1 MDLKKMVCGFYRSL
15 RSLQNDS
22 NKKMSPWIL
31 SALRAS
37 RMTITVGA
45 IALLAACGDDS
56 SSGPEGDTPAESAST
71 LDISKMSI
79 REKVGQMFFVRP
91 EALDTSI
98 HWNEYAELP
107 DFKLQKVNE
116 TMLAINKD
124 YPIGGMILYAHN
136 IVDESQLE
144 AFIAE
149 IRKLNGSPLLA
160 IDEEGGRVARIANNE
175 NFDVPKY
182 ESMAAI
188 AESGDPNEAYKAA
201 FTIGSYIKEYG
212 FDIDYAPVADVN
224 TNPENIVIGPR
235 AFSDDPETAAEFVVS
250 YLNGLDSAG
259 VIGTLKHFPG
269 HGDVKTDTHSG
280 YAATNKTWE
289 EMLECEMIPFKA
301 GIKAGAKMIMTAHI
315 AAPKVTGDDLP
326 ATLSPVI
333 LQDKLRGEL
342 GFKGVIV
349 TDAMDMGAITTQFG
363 NAEAAIKSIQ
373 AGVDVVLCSREFTQ
387 VFDAVVKAVEDGE
400 IKETRI
406 DESVK
411 RILDLKK

>member
-1 MDLKKMVCGFYRSL
+1 MKRKNFSWNFATKALATLSL
-15 RSLQNDS
+15 
-22 NKKMSPWIL
+22 
-31 SALRAS
+31 AF
-37 RMTITVGA
+37 
-45 IALLAACGDDS
+45 LAACGDDS
-56 SSGPEGDTPAESAST
+56 SSSASEDNPEASA
-71 LDISKMSI
+71 LDISKMTI

-98 HWNEYAELP
+98 HWSEYAELP
-107 DFKLQKVNE
+107 DYKLQQVNK
-116 TMLAINKD
+116 TMLAVNKD

-136 IVDESQLE
+136 IVDEDQLSE
-144 AFIAE
+144 FIAD
-149 IRKLNGSPLLA
+149 IRELNGSPLLA
-160 IDEEGGRVARIANNE
+160 IDEEGGRVARIANNG

-188 AESGDPNEAYKAA
+188 AKNGDPDEAYKAA
-201 FTIGSYIKEYG
+201 FTIGSYVKKYG

-224 TNPENIVIGPR
+224 TNPENIIIGER
-235 AFSDDPETAAEFVVS
+235 AFSNDPETAAEFVVS

-280 YAATNKTWE
+280 YAETNKTWK
-289 EMLECEMIPFKA
+289 EMLQCEMIPFKA
-301 GIKAGAKMIMTAHI
+301 GIKAGAQMIMTAHI
-315 AAPKVTGDDLP
+315 AAPKITGNDLP

-333 LQDKLRGEL
+333 LQEKLRGEL
-342 GFKGVIV
+342 GFKGIIV

-387 VFDAVVKAVEDGE
+387 VFDAVVKAVEKGE
-400 IKETRI
+400 IKESRI

-411 RILDLKK
+411 RILALK

>member
-1 MDLKKMVCGFYRSL
+1 MFCKKHVFT
-15 RSLQNDS
+15 N
-22 NKKMSPWIL
+22 
-31 SALRAS
+31 
-37 RMTITVGA
+37 
-45 IALLAACGDDS
+45 LLGCTATAFFLTACGDDS
-56 SSGPEGDTPAESAST
+56 SSGPSSEDSA
-71 LDISKMSI
+71 IQKMSI

-91 EALDTSI
+91 EALDTTI

-107 DFKLQKVNE
+107 DYKLEQVNK
-116 TMLAINKD
+116 TMLAVNKD

-136 IVDESQLE
+136 IVDETQLKK
-144 AFIAE
+144 FIEE
-149 IRKLNGSPLLA
+149 IRELNGSPLLA

-188 AESGDPNEAYKAA
+188 AESDDPEEAYKAA
-201 FTIGSYIKEYG
+201 FTIGSYVKKYG

-224 TNPENIVIGPR
+224 TNPDNIVIGPR
-235 AFSDDPETAAEFVVS
+235 AFSDDPETAAKFVVS
-250 YLNGLDSAG
+250 YLNGLESAG

-269 HGDVKTDTHSG
+269 HGDVSTDTHYG
-280 YAATNKTWE
+280 YASTDKTWD
-289 EMLECEMIPFKA
+289 EMLKCEMIPFKA
-301 GIKAGAKMIMTAHI
+301 GIKAGAQMIMTAHI
-315 AAPKVTGDDLP
+315 AAPKVSGDDLP

-342 GFKGVIV
+342 GFDGVIV
-349 TDAMDMGAITTQFG
+349 TDAMDMGAITKQFS

-387 VFDAVVKAVEDGE
+387 VFDAVVKAVEKGE
-400 IKETRI
+400 IKESRI

-411 RILDLKK
+411 RILKLKQKN

>member
-1 MDLKKMVCGFYRSL
+1 MKKM
-15 RSLQNDS
+15 
-22 NKKMSPWIL
+22 
-31 SALRAS
+31 
-37 RMTITVGA
+37 RMTFAIGA

-56 SSGPEGDTPAESAST
+56 SSAPDSSASSET
-71 LDISKMSI
+71 SVLDIKKMSL

-91 EALDTSI
+91 EALDTTI

-107 DFKLQKVNE
+107 DYKLQHVNK
-116 TMLAINKD
+116 TILAVNKD
-124 YPIGGMILYAHN
+124 YPVGGMILYAHN
-136 IVDESQLE
+136 IVDEAQLGE
-144 AFIAE
+144 FIAE
-149 IRKLNGSPLLA
+149 IKTLNGSPLLA
-160 IDEEGGRVARIANNE
+160 IDEEGGRIARIANNE

-182 ESMAAI
+182 KSMAAI
-188 AESGDPNEAYKAA
+188 AESGDPSEAYKAA
-201 FTIGSYIKEYG
+201 FTIGSYVKKYG

-224 TNPENIVIGPR
+224 TNPENIVIGAR

-280 YAATNKTWE
+280 YAETNKTWE
-289 EMLECEMIPFKA
+289 EMLKCEMIPFKA
-301 GIKAGAKMIMTAHI
+301 GIEAGAQMIMTAHI

-326 ATLSPVI
+326 ATLSSVI

-342 GFKGVIV
+342 GFKGIIV

-373 AGVDVVLCSREFTQ
+373 AGVDVVLCSKDFTQ
-387 VFDAVVKAVEDGE
+387 VFDAVVNAVKKGD

-411 RILDLKK
+411 RILELKAKK

>member
-1 MDLKKMVCGFYRSL
+1 MYMKKM
-15 RSLQNDS
+15 
-22 NKKMSPWIL
+22 
-31 SALRAS
+31 
-37 RMTITVGA
+37 RMTFAIGA

-56 SSGPEGDTPAESAST
+56 SSAPDSSASSET
-71 LDISKMSI
+71 SVLDIKKMSL

-91 EALDTSI
+91 EALDTTI
-98 HWNEYAELP
+98 HWTEYQDLP
-107 DFKLQKVNE
+107 DYKLQQVNK
-116 TMLAINKD
+116 TMRDVSKD
-124 YPIGGMILYAHN
+124 YPVGGMILYAHN
-136 IVDESQLE
+136 IVDEAQLGE
-144 AFIAE
+144 FIAE
-149 IRKLNGSPLLA
+149 IRTLNGSPLLA
-160 IDEEGGRVARIANNE
+160 IDEEGGRIARIANNE

-188 AESGDPNEAYKAA
+188 AESGDPSEAYKAA
-201 FTIGSYIKEYG
+201 FTIGSYVKKYG

-224 TNPENIVIGPR
+224 TNPENIVIGAR

-280 YAATNKTWE
+280 YAETNKTWE

-301 GIKAGAKMIMTAHI
+301 GIEAGAQMIMTAHI

-326 ATLSPVI
+326 ATLSSVI

-342 GFKGVIV
+342 GFKGIIV

-373 AGVDVVLCSREFTQ
+373 AGVDVVLCSKDFTQ
-387 VFDAVVKAVEDGE
+387 VFDAVVNAVEKGD

-411 RILDLKK
+411 RILELKAKK

>member
-1 MDLKKMVCGFYRSL
+1 MKKM
-15 RSLQNDS
+15 
-22 NKKMSPWIL
+22 
-31 SALRAS
+31 
-37 RMTITVGA
+37 RMTFAIGA

-56 SSGPEGDTPAESAST
+56 SSAPDSSASSET
-71 LDISKMSI
+71 SVLDIKKMSL

-91 EALDTSI
+91 EALDTTI
-98 HWNEYAELP
+98 HWTEYQDLP
-107 DFKLQKVNE
+107 DYKLQQVNK
-116 TMLAINKD
+116 TMRDVSKD
-124 YPIGGMILYAHN
+124 YPVGGMILYAHN
-136 IVDESQLE
+136 IVDEAQLGE
-144 AFIAE
+144 FIAE
-149 IRKLNGSPLLA
+149 IRTLNGSPLLA
-160 IDEEGGRVARIANNE
+160 IDEEGGRIARIANNE

-188 AESGDPNEAYKAA
+188 AESGDPSEAYKAA
-201 FTIGSYIKEYG
+201 FTIGSYVKKYG

-224 TNPENIVIGPR
+224 TNPENIVIGAR

-280 YAATNKTWE
+280 YAETNKTWE

-301 GIKAGAKMIMTAHI
+301 GIEAGAQMIMTAHI

-326 ATLSPVI
+326 ATLSSVI

-342 GFKGVIV
+342 GFKGIIV

-373 AGVDVVLCSREFTQ
+373 AGVDVVLCSKDFTQ
-387 VFDAVVKAVEDGE
+387 VFDAVVNAVEKGD

-411 RILDLKK
+411 RILELKAKK

>member
-1 MDLKKMVCGFYRSL
+1 MFCKKHVIASL
-15 RSLQNDS
+15 LGCTATAFF
-22 NKKMSPWIL
+22 L
-31 SALRAS
+31 
-37 RMTITVGA
+37 T
-45 IALLAACGDDS
+45 ACGDDS
-56 SSGPEGDTPAESAST
+56 SSGPSSEDSA
-71 LDISKMSI
+71 IQKMSI

-91 EALDTSI
+91 EALDTTI

-107 DFKLQKVNE
+107 DYKLEQVNK
-116 TMLAINKD
+116 TMLAVNKD

-136 IVDESQLE
+136 IVDETQLKK
-144 AFIAE
+144 FIEE
-149 IRKLNGSPLLA
+149 IRELNGSPLLA

-188 AESGDPNEAYKAA
+188 AESDDPEEAYKAA
-201 FTIGSYIKEYG
+201 FTIGSYVKKYG

-224 TNPENIVIGPR
+224 TNPDNIVIGPR
-235 AFSDDPETAAEFVVS
+235 AFSDDPETAAKFVVS
-250 YLNGLDSAG
+250 YLNGLESAG

-269 HGDVKTDTHSG
+269 HGDVSTDTHYG
-280 YAATNKTWE
+280 YASTDKTWD
-289 EMLECEMIPFKA
+289 EMLKCEMIPFKA
-301 GIKAGAKMIMTAHI
+301 GIKAGAQMIMTAHI
-315 AAPKVTGDDLP
+315 AAPNVSGDDLP

-342 GFKGVIV
+342 GFDGVIV
-349 TDAMDMGAITTQFG
+349 TDAMDMGAITKQFS

-387 VFDAVVKAVEDGE
+387 VFDAVVKAVEKGE
-400 IKETRI
+400 IKESRI

-411 RILDLKK
+411 RILKLKQKN

>member
-1 MDLKKMVCGFYRSL
+1 MKKM
-15 RSLQNDS
+15 
-22 NKKMSPWIL
+22 
-31 SALRAS
+31 
-37 RMTITVGA
+37 RMTFAIGA

-56 SSGPEGDTPAESAST
+56 SSAPDSSASSET
-71 LDISKMSI
+71 SVLNIKKMSL

-91 EALDTSI
+91 EALDTTI
-98 HWNEYAELP
+98 HWTEYQDLP
-107 DFKLQKVNE
+107 DYKLQQVNK
-116 TMLAINKD
+116 TMRDVSKD
-124 YPIGGMILYAHN
+124 YPVGGMILYAHN
-136 IVDESQLE
+136 IVDETQLGE
-144 AFIAE
+144 FIAE
-149 IRKLNGSPLLA
+149 IRTLNGSPLLA
-160 IDEEGGRVARIANNE
+160 IDEEGGRIARIANNE

-188 AESGDPNEAYKAA
+188 AESGDPSEAYKAA
-201 FTIGSYIKEYG
+201 FTIGSYVKKYG

-224 TNPENIVIGPR
+224 TNLENIVIGAR

-280 YAATNKTWE
+280 YAETNKTWE

-301 GIKAGAKMIMTAHI
+301 GIEAGAQMIMTAHI

-342 GFKGVIV
+342 GFKGIIV

-373 AGVDVVLCSREFTQ
+373 AGVDVVLCSKDFTQ
-387 VFDAVVKAVEDGE
+387 VFDAVVNAVEKGD

-411 RILDLKK
+411 RILELKAKK

>member
-1 MDLKKMVCGFYRSL
+1 MKRKNFSWNFATKALATLSL
-15 RSLQNDS
+15 
-22 NKKMSPWIL
+22 
-31 SALRAS
+31 AF
-37 RMTITVGA
+37 
-45 IALLAACGDDS
+45 LAACGDDS
-56 SSGPEGDTPAESAST
+56 SSSASEDNPEASA
-71 LDISKMSI
+71 LDISKMTI

-98 HWNEYAELP
+98 HWSEYAELP
-107 DFKLQKVNE
+107 DYKLQQVNK
-116 TMLAINKD
+116 TMLAVNKD

-136 IVDESQLE
+136 IVDEDQLSE
-144 AFIAE
+144 FIAD
-149 IRKLNGSPLLA
+149 IRELNGSPLLA
-160 IDEEGGRVARIANNE
+160 IDEEGGRVARIANNG

-188 AESGDPNEAYKAA
+188 AKSGDPDEAYKAA
-201 FTIGSYIKEYG
+201 FTIGSYVKKYG

-224 TNPENIVIGPR
+224 TNPENIIIGER
-235 AFSDDPETAAEFVVS
+235 AFSNDPETAAEFVVS

-280 YAATNKTWE
+280 YAETNKTWK
-289 EMLECEMIPFKA
+289 EMLKCEMIPFKA
-301 GIKAGAKMIMTAHI
+301 GIKAGAQMIMTAHI
-315 AAPKVTGDDLP
+315 AAPKITGNDLP

-333 LQDKLRGEL
+333 LQEKLRGEL
-342 GFKGVIV
+342 GFKGIIV

-387 VFDAVVKAVEDGE
+387 VFDAVVKAVEKGE
-400 IKETRI
+400 IKESRI

-411 RILDLKK
+411 RILALK

>member
-1 MDLKKMVCGFYRSL
+1 MKKM
-15 RSLQNDS
+15 
-22 NKKMSPWIL
+22 
-31 SALRAS
+31 
-37 RMTITVGA
+37 RMTFAIGA

-56 SSGPEGDTPAESAST
+56 SSAPDSSASSET
-71 LDISKMSI
+71 SVLDIKKMSL

-91 EALDTSI
+91 EALDTTI
-98 HWNEYAELP
+98 HWTEYQDLP
-107 DFKLQKVNE
+107 DYKLLQVNK
-116 TMLAINKD
+116 TMRDVSKD
-124 YPIGGMILYAHN
+124 YPVGGMILYAHN
-136 IVDESQLE
+136 IVDEAQLGE
-144 AFIAE
+144 FIAE
-149 IRKLNGSPLLA
+149 IRTLNGSPLLA
-160 IDEEGGRVARIANNE
+160 IDEEGGRIARIANNE

-188 AESGDPNEAYKAA
+188 AESGDPSEAYKAA
-201 FTIGSYIKEYG
+201 FYIGSYVKKYG

-224 TNPENIVIGPR
+224 TNPENIVIGAR

-280 YAATNKTWE
+280 YAETNKTWE

-301 GIKAGAKMIMTAHI
+301 GIEAGAQMIMTAHI

-326 ATLSPVI
+326 ATLSSVI

-342 GFKGVIV
+342 GFKGIIV

-373 AGVDVVLCSREFTQ
+373 AGVDVVLCSKDFTQ
-387 VFDAVVKAVEDGE
+387 VFDAVVNAVEKGD

-411 RILDLKK
+411 RILELKAKK

>member
-1 MDLKKMVCGFYRSL
+1 MKKM
-15 RSLQNDS
+15 
-22 NKKMSPWIL
+22 
-31 SALRAS
+31 
-37 RMTITVGA
+37 RMTFAIGA

-56 SSGPEGDTPAESAST
+56 SSAPDSSASSET
-71 LDISKMSI
+71 SVLDIKKMTL
-79 REKVGQMFFVRP
+79 REKVGQMFFVRA
-91 EALDTSI
+91 EALDTTI
-98 HWNEYAELP
+98 HWTEYQDLP
-107 DFKLQKVNE
+107 DYKLQQVNK
-116 TMLAINKD
+116 TMRDVSKD

-136 IVDESQLE
+136 IVDENQL
-144 AFIAE
+144 AGFIAD

-175 NFDVPKY
+175 NFNLNKY

-188 AESGDPNEAYKAA
+188 AESDDPNEAYKAA
-201 FTIGSYIKEYG
+201 FYIGSYVKKYG

-259 VIGTLKHFPG
+259 VVGTLKHFPG
-269 HGDVKTDTHSG
+269 HGDVKTDTHLG
-280 YAATNKTWE
+280 YAETNKTWE
-289 EMLECEMIPFKA
+289 EMLKCEMIPFKA
-301 GIKAGAKMIMTAHI
+301 GIEAGAQMIMTAHI
-315 AAPKVTGDDLP
+315 AAPKITGDDLP
-326 ATLSPVI
+326 ATLSSVI

-342 GFKGVIV
+342 GFKGIIV
-349 TDAMDMGAITTQFG
+349 TDAMDMGAITTKFG
-363 NAEAAIKSIQ
+363 NAEAVIKSIQ

-387 VFDAVVKAVEDGE
+387 VFDAVVKAVEKGD

-411 RILDLKK
+411 RILELKAKK

>member
-1 MDLKKMVCGFYRSL
+1 MKKM
-15 RSLQNDS
+15 
-22 NKKMSPWIL
+22 
-31 SALRAS
+31 
-37 RMTITVGA
+37 RMTFAIGA

-56 SSGPEGDTPAESAST
+56 SSAPDSSASSET
-71 LDISKMSI
+71 SVLNIKKMSL

-91 EALDTSI
+91 EALDTTI
-98 HWNEYAELP
+98 HWTEYQDLP
-107 DFKLQKVNE
+107 DYKLQQVNK
-116 TMLAINKD
+116 TMRDVSKD
-124 YPIGGMILYAHN
+124 YPVGGMILYAHN
-136 IVDESQLE
+136 IVDEAQLGE
-144 AFIAE
+144 FIAE
-149 IRKLNGSPLLA
+149 IRTLNGSPLLA
-160 IDEEGGRVARIANNE
+160 IDEEGGRIARIANNE

-188 AESGDPNEAYKAA
+188 AESGDPSEAYKAA
-201 FTIGSYIKEYG
+201 FYIGSYVKKYG

-224 TNPENIVIGPR
+224 TNPENIVIGAR

-280 YAATNKTWE
+280 YAETNKTWE
-289 EMLECEMIPFKA
+289 EMLKCEMIPFKA
-301 GIKAGAKMIMTAHI
+301 GIEAGAQMIMTAHI

-326 ATLSPVI
+326 ATLSSVI

-342 GFKGVIV
+342 GFKGIIV

-373 AGVDVVLCSREFTQ
+373 AGVDVVLCSKDFTQ
-387 VFDAVVKAVEDGE
+387 VFDAVVKAVEKGD

-411 RILDLKK
+411 RILKLKTKK

>member
-1 MDLKKMVCGFYRSL
+1 MKKM
-15 RSLQNDS
+15 
-22 NKKMSPWIL
+22 
-31 SALRAS
+31 
-37 RMTITVGA
+37 RMTFAIGA

-56 SSGPEGDTPAESAST
+56 SSAPDSSASSET
-71 LDISKMSI
+71 SVLDIKKMSL

-91 EALDTSI
+91 EALDTTI
-98 HWNEYAELP
+98 HWTEYQDLP
-107 DFKLQKVNE
+107 DYKLQQVNK
-116 TMLAINKD
+116 TMRDVSKD
-124 YPIGGMILYAHN
+124 YPVGGMILYAHN
-136 IVDESQLE
+136 IVDETQLGE
-144 AFIAE
+144 FIAE
-149 IRKLNGSPLLA
+149 IRTLNGSPLLA
-160 IDEEGGRVARIANNE
+160 IDEEGGRIARIANNE
-175 NFDVPKY
+175 NFNVPKY
-182 ESMAAI
+182 ESMTAI
-188 AESGDPNEAYKAA
+188 AESGDPSEAYKAA
-201 FTIGSYIKEYG
+201 FTIGSYVKEYG

-280 YAATNKTWE
+280 YAETNKTWE
-289 EMLECEMIPFKA
+289 EMLKCEMIPFKA
-301 GIKAGAKMIMTAHI
+301 GIEAGAQMIMTAHI

-326 ATLSPVI
+326 ATLSSVI

-342 GFKGVIV
+342 GFKGIIV

-373 AGVDVVLCSREFTQ
+373 AGVDVVLCSKDFTQ
-387 VFDAVVKAVEDGE
+387 VFDAVVNAVEKGD

-411 RILDLKK
+411 RILELKAKK

>member
-1 MDLKKMVCGFYRSL
+1 MKKM
-15 RSLQNDS
+15 
-22 NKKMSPWIL
+22 
-31 SALRAS
+31 
-37 RMTITVGA
+37 RMTFAIGA

-56 SSGPEGDTPAESAST
+56 SSAPDSSASSET
-71 LDISKMSI
+71 SVLNIKKMSL

-91 EALDTSI
+91 EALDTTI
-98 HWNEYAELP
+98 HWTEYQDLP
-107 DFKLQKVNE
+107 DYKLQQVNK
-116 TMLAINKD
+116 TMRDVSKD
-124 YPIGGMILYAHN
+124 YPVGGMILYAHN
-136 IVDESQLE
+136 IVDEAQLGE
-144 AFIAE
+144 FIAE
-149 IRKLNGSPLLA
+149 IRTLNGSPLLA
-160 IDEEGGRVARIANNE
+160 IDEEGGRIARIANNE

-188 AESGDPNEAYKAA
+188 AESGDPSEAYKAA
-201 FTIGSYIKEYG
+201 FTIGSYVKEYG

-280 YAATNKTWE
+280 YAETNKTWE

-301 GIKAGAKMIMTAHI
+301 GIEAGAQMIMTAHI

-326 ATLSPVI
+326 ATLSSVI

-342 GFKGVIV
+342 GFKGIIV

-373 AGVDVVLCSREFTQ
+373 AGVDVVLCSKDFTQ
-387 VFDAVVKAVEDGE
+387 VFDAVVKAVEKGD

-411 RILDLKK
+411 RILELKAKK

>member
-1 MDLKKMVCGFYRSL
+1 MKNSKQANG
-15 RSLQNDS
+15 
-22 NKKMSPWIL
+22 KMSPWIL
-31 SALRAS
+31 PALQAS
-37 RMTITVGA
+37 KITIAAGT
-45 IALLAACGDDS
+45 IALFLTACGNDS
-56 SSGPEGDTPAESAST
+56 SSSASEDSNKEEVS
-71 LDISKMSI
+71 LNISKMTL

-98 HWNEYAELP
+98 HWNEYSELL
-107 DFKLQKVNE
+107 DYKLQHVNE
-116 TMLAINKD
+116 IMLAVNKE

-136 IVDESQLE
+136 IVDETQLGD
-144 AFIAE
+144 FIAE

-160 IDEEGGRVARIANNE
+160 IDEEGGRIARIANNE

-201 FTIGSYIKEYG
+201 FTIGSYIKKYG

-235 AFSDDPETAAEFVVS
+235 AFSDDPETAADFVVS

-269 HGDVKTDTHSG
+269 HGDVKTDTHLG
-280 YAATNKTWE
+280 YAETNKTWE
-289 EMLECEMIPFKA
+289 EMLQCEMIPFKA
-301 GIKAGAKMIMTAHI
+301 GIKAGAQMIMTAHI
-315 AAPKVTGDDLP
+315 AAPKITGNDLP
-326 ATLSPVI
+326 ATLSSVI

-342 GFKGVIV
+342 GFKGIIV
-349 TDAMDMGAITTQFG
+349 TDAMDMGAITKQFG
-363 NAEAAIKSIQ
+363 NAEAVIKSIQ

-387 VFDAVVKAVEDGE
+387 VFDAVVKAVEKGE
-400 IKETRI
+400 IKENRI

-411 RILDLKK
+411 RILALRTKK

>member
-1 MDLKKMVCGFYRSL
+1 M
-15 RSLQNDS
+15 
-22 NKKMSPWIL
+22 
-31 SALRAS
+31 
-37 RMTITVGA
+37 RMTFAIGA

-56 SSGPEGDTPAESAST
+56 SSAPDSSASSET
-71 LDISKMSI
+71 SVLDIKKMSL

-98 HWNEYAELP
+98 HWNEYQDLP
-107 DFKLQKVNE
+107 DYKLQQVNK
-116 TMLAINKD
+116 TMRDVSKD

-136 IVDESQLE
+136 IEDEDQL
-144 AFIAE
+144 ADFIAE
-149 IRKLNGSPLLA
+149 IRELNGSPLLA
-160 IDEEGGRVARIANNE
+160 IDEEGGRIARIANNE

-188 AESGDPNEAYKAA
+188 AESGDPSEAYKAA
-201 FTIGSYIKEYG
+201 FTIGSYVKKYG

-224 TNPENIVIGPR
+224 TNPENIVIGAR
-235 AFSDDPETAAEFVVS
+235 AFSDNPETAAEFVVS

-280 YAATNKTWE
+280 YAETNKTWE
-289 EMLECEMIPFKA
+289 EMLKCEMIPFKA
-301 GIKAGAKMIMTAHI
+301 GIEAGAQMIMTAHI

-326 ATLSPVI
+326 ATLSSVI

-342 GFKGVIV
+342 GFKGIIV

-373 AGVDVVLCSREFTQ
+373 AGVDVVLCSKDFTQ
-387 VFDAVVKAVEDGE
+387 VFDAVVNAVEKGN

-411 RILDLKK
+411 RILELKAKK

>member
-1 MDLKKMVCGFYRSL
+1 
-15 RSLQNDS
+15 
-22 NKKMSPWIL
+22 
-31 SALRAS
+31 
-37 RMTITVGA
+37 MTFAIGA

-56 SSGPEGDTPAESAST
+56 SSAPDSSASSET
-71 LDISKMSI
+71 SVLNIKKMSL

-91 EALDTSI
+91 EALDTTI
-98 HWNEYAELP
+98 HWTEYQDLP
-107 DFKLQKVNE
+107 DYKLQQVNK
-116 TMLAINKD
+116 TMRDVSKD
-124 YPIGGMILYAHN
+124 YPVGGMILYAHN
-136 IVDESQLE
+136 IVDEAQLGE
-144 AFIAE
+144 FIAE
-149 IRKLNGSPLLA
+149 IRTLNGSPLLA
-160 IDEEGGRVARIANNE
+160 IDEEGGRIARIANNE

-188 AESGDPNEAYKAA
+188 AESGDPSEAYKAA
-201 FTIGSYIKEYG
+201 FTIGSYVKKYG

-224 TNPENIVIGPR
+224 TNPENIVIGAR

-280 YAATNKTWE
+280 YAETNKTWE
-289 EMLECEMIPFKA
+289 EMLKCEMIPFKA
-301 GIKAGAKMIMTAHI
+301 GIEAGAQMIMTAHI
-315 AAPKVTGDDLP
+315 AAPKVTGNDLP
-326 ATLSPVI
+326 ATLSSVI

-342 GFKGVIV
+342 GFKGIIV

-373 AGVDVVLCSREFTQ
+373 AGVDVVLCSKDFTQ
-387 VFDAVVKAVEDGE
+387 VFDAVVNAVEKGD

-411 RILDLKK
+411 RILELKAKK

>member
-1 MDLKKMVCGFYRSL
+1 MFCKKHVIASL
-15 RSLQNDS
+15 LGCTATAFF
-22 NKKMSPWIL
+22 L
-31 SALRAS
+31 
-37 RMTITVGA
+37 T
-45 IALLAACGDDS
+45 ACGDDS
-56 SSGPEGDTPAESAST
+56 SSGPSSEESA
-71 LDISKMSI
+71 IQKMSI
-79 REKVGQMFFVRP
+79 REKVGRMFFVRP

-107 DFKLQKVNE
+107 DYKLEQVNK
-116 TMLAINKD
+116 TMLAVNKD

-136 IVDESQLE
+136 IVDETQLKK
-144 AFIAE
+144 FIEE
-149 IRKLNGSPLLA
+149 IRELNGSPLLA

-188 AESGDPNEAYKAA
+188 AESDDPEEAYKAA
-201 FTIGSYIKEYG
+201 FTIGSYVKKYG

-224 TNPENIVIGPR
+224 TNPDNIVIGPR
-235 AFSDDPETAAEFVVS
+235 AFSDDPETAAKFVVS
-250 YLNGLDSAG
+250 YLNGLESAG

-269 HGDVKTDTHSG
+269 HGDVSTDTHYG
-280 YAATNKTWE
+280 YASTDKTWD
-289 EMLECEMIPFKA
+289 EMLKCEMIPFKA
-301 GIKAGAKMIMTAHI
+301 GIKAGAQMIMTAHI
-315 AAPKVTGDDLP
+315 AAPNVSGDDLP

-342 GFKGVIV
+342 GFDGVIV
-349 TDAMDMGAITTQFG
+349 TDAMDMGAITKQFS

-387 VFDAVVKAVEDGE
+387 VFDAVVKAVEKGE
-400 IKETRI
+400 IKESRI

-411 RILDLKK
+411 RILKLKQKKLTRS

>member
-1 MDLKKMVCGFYRSL
+1 
-15 RSLQNDS
+15 
-22 NKKMSPWIL
+22 
-31 SALRAS
+31 
-37 RMTITVGA
+37 MTFAIGA

-56 SSGPEGDTPAESAST
+56 SSAPDSSASSET
-71 LDISKMSI
+71 SVLDIKKMSL

-98 HWNEYAELP
+98 HWNEYSELP
-107 DFKLQKVNE
+107 DYKLQHVNE
-116 TMLAINKD
+116 IMLAVNKE

-136 IVDESQLE
+136 IENEDQLTDFIVD
-144 AFIAE
+144 

-160 IDEEGGRVARIANNE
+160 IDEEGGRIARIANNE

-201 FTIGSYIKEYG
+201 FTIGSYVKKYG

-224 TNPENIVIGPR
+224 TNPENIVIGAR

-280 YAATNKTWE
+280 YAETNKTWE

-301 GIKAGAKMIMTAHI
+301 GIEAGAQMIMTAHI

-326 ATLSPVI
+326 ATLSSVI

-342 GFKGVIV
+342 GFKGIIV

-373 AGVDVVLCSREFTQ
+373 AGVDVVLCSKDFTQ
-387 VFDAVVKAVEDGE
+387 VFDAVVNAVEKGN

-411 RILDLKK
+411 RILALKTTK

>member
-1 MDLKKMVCGFYRSL
+1 MFCQKHVFT
-15 RSLQNDS
+15 N
-22 NKKMSPWIL
+22 
-31 SALRAS
+31 
-37 RMTITVGA
+37 
-45 IALLAACGDDS
+45 LLGCTATAFFLTACGDDS
-56 SSGPEGDTPAESAST
+56 SSGPSSEDSA
-71 LDISKMSI
+71 IQKMSI

-91 EALDTSI
+91 EALDTTI

-107 DFKLQKVNE
+107 DYKLEQVNK
-116 TMLAINKD
+116 TMLAVNKD

-136 IVDESQLE
+136 IVDETQLKK
-144 AFIAE
+144 FIEE
-149 IRKLNGSPLLA
+149 IRELNGSPLLA

-188 AESGDPNEAYKAA
+188 AESDDPEEAYKAA
-201 FTIGSYIKEYG
+201 FTIGSYVKKYG

-224 TNPENIVIGPR
+224 TNPDNIVIGPR
-235 AFSDDPETAAEFVVS
+235 AFSDDPETAAKFVVS
-250 YLNGLDSAG
+250 YLNGLESAG

-269 HGDVKTDTHSG
+269 HGDVSTDTHYG
-280 YAATNKTWE
+280 YASTDKTWD
-289 EMLECEMIPFKA
+289 EMLKCEMIPFKA
-301 GIKAGAKMIMTAHI
+301 GIKAGAQMIMTAHI
-315 AAPKVTGDDLP
+315 AAPKVSGDDLP

-342 GFKGVIV
+342 GFDGVIV
-349 TDAMDMGAITTQFG
+349 TDAMDMGAITKQFS

-387 VFDAVVKAVEDGE
+387 VFDAVVKAVEKGE
-400 IKETRI
+400 IKESRI

-411 RILDLKK
+411 RILKLKQKN

>member
-1 MDLKKMVCGFYRSL
+1 MKKM
-15 RSLQNDS
+15 
-22 NKKMSPWIL
+22 
-31 SALRAS
+31 
-37 RMTITVGA
+37 RMTFAIGA

-56 SSGPEGDTPAESAST
+56 SSAPDSSASSET
-71 LDISKMSI
+71 SVLNIKKMSL

-91 EALDTSI
+91 EALDTTI
-98 HWNEYAELP
+98 HWTEYQDLP
-107 DFKLQKVNE
+107 DYKLQQVNK
-116 TMLAINKD
+116 TMRDVSKD
-124 YPIGGMILYAHN
+124 YPVGGMILYAHN
-136 IVDESQLE
+136 IVDEAQLGE
-144 AFIAE
+144 FIAE
-149 IRKLNGSPLLA
+149 IRTLNGSPLLA
-160 IDEEGGRVARIANNE
+160 IDEEGGRIARIANNE

-182 ESMAAI
+182 ESMTAI
-188 AESGDPNEAYKAA
+188 AESGDPSEAYKAA
-201 FTIGSYIKEYG
+201 FTIGSYVKEYG

-224 TNPENIVIGPR
+224 TNPENIVIGAR

-280 YAATNKTWE
+280 YAETNKTWE

-301 GIKAGAKMIMTAHI
+301 GIEAGAQMIMTAHI

-326 ATLSPVI
+326 ATLSSVI

-342 GFKGVIV
+342 GFKGIIV

-373 AGVDVVLCSREFTQ
+373 AGVDVVLCSKDFTQ
-387 VFDAVVKAVEDGE
+387 VFDAVVNAVEKGN

-411 RILDLKK
+411 RILELKAKK